1 MNRELKKV
9 KFALQS
15 IGIVIF
21 LLLCTGC
28 SSKSESR
35 QNVEENGLTPK
46 TENVSGQTRVVS
58 ASKGFYRIED
68 NKKFGIISDRNGSRK
83 IIVPAEYDEIIW
95 RNWKT
100 GSDLYFIGNKN
111 GLFSLFSEKGDKLLS
126 DYEAISFENNG
137 RNFIRIK
144 VNGKYGVL
152 SPDLQTIL
160 PPEYDSLS
168 NWVNVLAHGMGFGF
182 ENTGHMVVYQN
193 KKLGIVRLSDGK
205 FVVPIKFIDI
215 NYHNGVFI
223 VEDDKTRFGAYS
235 LSGQELMPV
244 CYQALSNWDE
254 NVFVVCENDKCR
266 IEDRKTQ
273 KKTEIG
279 GANKRLHVYGSY
291 LLTNG
296 TIFGKDGKKLY
307 DDVDDASEFTVYDS
321 QKNPVSAS
329 RDTIAIAS
337 HGQTYLICGSQKW
350 PVKDFYTG
358 VEGAEF
364 WTSGS
369 KALSEEEAL
378 DYCRKEGIHTLEYDE
393 AFNLGEFKNAF
404 DYK

>member
-15 IGIVIF
+15 IGVVIF

-235 LSGQELMPV
+235 LSGQELMSV

-337 HGQTYLICGSQKW
+337 HGQTYLI
-350 PVKDFYTG
+350 
-358 VEGAEF
+358 
-364 WTSGS
+364 
-369 KALSEEEAL
+369 
-378 DYCRKEGIHTLEYDE
+378 
-393 AFNLGEFKNAF
+393 
-404 DYK
+404 